1 MPDSAETTRG
11 AERRFEPIVQENER
25 RRSGHG
31 KVRRSGRK
39 AQARIAVV
47 VLFALGGVVGVAYIA
62 FMRPEPP
69 YVLTD
74 YDVATATITTIEDS
88 IELSGTV
95 AARAEADVTAPEQGY
110 LDRLLVAEGSAVAK
124 GQPVLILDAAQLKD
138 ELESLER
145 SLESSQREYDRVLLQ
160 REYEVARS
168 QRSLANLR
176 EAVMAAEEDL
186 IETQELLDVGAA
198 TRAEV
203 ADAEDRVEN
212 AQEAVEDLEAE
223 IEESA
228 ALHELSV
235 ANYEDTL
242 AVTEAEIVDVRERLA
257 ETTVTAPISGT
268 VISLAD
274 TLSVAGAVIKQYDTL
289 MSIADTRRP
298 LVLTEIEE
306 QYVPYVEVG
315 RLVAVEISSGA
326 YIGTI
331 ERIGLVASTTSDG
344 GTPTVELDVGIDDES
359 VSVLPGGSAA
369 VTILLGETPDALVL
383 PRGSYLTT
391 GNRRYVYRIEGDQA
405 IRTEVTYGVVK
416 DQSVQIL
423 SGLEAGDRII
433 SSGYQ
438 NFIDEDVIELGGQR

>member
-62 FMRPEPP
+62 FMGPEPP

-242 AVTEAEIVDVRERLA
+242 AVTEAEIVDVSERLA